1 MALTH
6 APSVYMHAFG
16 NYSTPS
22 FSSTSNSSRPDV
34 NSLKH
39 MFSSPLAE
47 CYVRDEILEQKSPLA
62 TGCHLKSTDNGKSQQ
77 QDPLECFNTP
87 IEMNYIEKA
96 NPSRVLLD
104 RKLQDPN
111 SARHE
116 TSAPKDC
123 HRTSKRDASR
133 SLLSPISFTP
143 PTDTSNADDLIPSRI
158 QVQHIT
164 GSHRVVLPSTTDPR
178 HNAGDG
184 NHCAFPHYAPS
195 SMPIRDEV
203 GTDKSANR
211 RHGCE
216 TTTKPRALSLGEG
229 LRSGSPSGS
238 RSHGWPHDDQ
248 TQKALHRTTGSRELR
263 RSVGSVHVNRDCA
276 PWVDQIIRATRY
288 AGSYQPF
295 HTFGNHGPSRRARPR
310 LWLDDIRNEEKIEEA
325 VSHTESGPPTSG
337 LLTKLRRSKSQQ

>member
-34 NSLKH
+34 DSLKH

-47 CYVRDEILEQKSPLA
+47 CYIRDEIPARKSPFA
-62 TGCHLKSTDNGKSQQ
+62 TSCHLKSIDNGKSQR
-77 QDPLECFNTP
+77 QDPIESFNTP
-87 IEMNYIEKA
+87 TEMKYIKTS
-96 NPSRVLLD
+96 NPSKVLSD
-104 RKLQDPN
+104 KKMQN
-111 SARHE
+111 FKCVRHE
-116 TSAPKDC
+116 TSVSRDC
-123 HRTSKRDASR
+123 HTTSKRDASR

-143 PTDTSNADDLIPSRI
+143 PIDTSNASDLIPSRV

-164 GSHRVVLPSTTDPR
+164 GPHRPSTTDPR
-178 HNAGDG
+178 RNAGDG

-195 SMPIRDEV
+195 PVTIKDGLS
-203 GTDKSANR
+203 TSKSANQ
-211 RHGCE
+211 RHACE

-229 LRSGSPSGS
+229 LRSGSLSGP
-238 RSHGWPHDDQ
+238 RAARWPLDSQ

-263 RSVGSVHVNRDCA
+263 QSVGSVHGNRDCA
-276 PWVDQIIRATRY
+276 PWVDQIIRATRC

-295 HTFGNHGPSRRARPR
+295 HTFGNHGPTRRARPR
-310 LWLDDIRNEEKIEEA
+310 LWLDDTRSEEKIEEA
-325 VSHTESGPPTSG
+325 VSRTEFRPRTPS
-337 LLTKLRRSKSQQ
+337 LLMKIRRSKSQQ

>member
-1 MALTH
+1 
-6 APSVYMHAFG
+6 MHAFG

-22 FSSTSNSSRPDV
+22 FSSTSNSSHPDV

-47 CYVRDEILEQKSPLA
+47 CYVRDEILERKPPFA
-62 TGCHLKSTDNGKSQQ
+62 AGCHVKSTDNGKSQQ
-77 QDPLECFNTP
+77 KQPLESFNTP
-87 IEMNYIEKA
+87 TGVNYIKKA
-96 NPSRVLLD
+96 NPSNVLLE
-104 RKLQDPN
+104 RRWQNPN
-111 SARHE
+111 SARQERSVPRDRH
-116 TSAPKDC
+116 T
-123 HRTSKRDASR
+123 TSKRDASR

-143 PTDTSNADDLIPSRI
+143 PTDTSNADDLVPSRI

-164 GSHRVVLPSTTDPR
+164 GPHRVDLPSITDSR
-178 HNAGDG
+178 RNAGDG
-184 NHCAFPHYAPS
+184 NHCAFPHHTPS

-203 GTDKSANR
+203 STNKSTNR
-211 RHGCE
+211 RE

-229 LRSGSPSGS
+229 LRSGSPISS
-238 RSHGWPHDDQ
+238 RSHGWPHDGQ

-276 PWVDQIIRATRY
+276 PWVDQIIRATRC

-310 LWLDDIRNEEKIEEA
+310 LWLDDTRNEEKIEEA
-325 VSHTESGPPTSG
+325 VSHTGSGPRTSG
-337 LLTKLRRSKSQQ
+337 LLMKLPRSKSQQ